1 MRIAVVMPPARP
13 AAHHAAVGPYS
24 RSTVHKEKN
33 NGLKKDPVAEGVGR
47 RSSRLKGAALPTPLR
62 LLHMG
67 SATMRITQSAF
78 DDIEERLANTKDV
91 TVLPPD
97 NERLLQGT
105 MLKKSMTSRG
115 TKWHP
120 RLAGLLLAMRAPV
133 HDWHGAQ
140 KRFFES

>member
-1 MRIAVVMPPARP
+1 MPPART

-24 RSTVHKEKN
+24 RAKVHKETN
-33 NGLKKDPVAEGVGR
+33 NGLKNDPVAERVGR
-47 RSSRLKGAALPTPLR
+47 RSSRLKGAASPTPR

-78 DDIEERLANTKDV
+78 DDIEERLANTKDL

-97 NERLLQGT
+97 SERLLQGT

-140 KRFFES
+140 ERVF

>member
-1 MRIAVVMPPARP
+1 MPPART
-13 AAHHAAVGPYS
+13 AAHHAAVGPHS
-24 RSTVHKEKN
+24 RATAHKETN
-33 NGLKKDPVAEGVGR
+33 NGLKKDLLQDPVAERVGR
-47 RSSRLKGAALPTPLR
+47 RSSRLKGAASPTPR

-91 TVLPPD
+91 SVLPPD
-97 NERLLQGT
+97 SERLLQGT

-115 TKWHP
+115 TKWNP

-140 KRFFES
+140 ERGF